1 MVTFAP
7 YPMRAEVS
15 GNGIC
20 WLLYVHPQ
28 GGFANDIWTFI
39 RESDG
44 GAVHVQTGQFNF
56 CENPTLEISAPAG
69 KSTQPK

>member
-1 MVTFAP
+1 MIAFSP
-7 YPMRAEVS
+7 YPKRAHVRD
-15 GNGIC
+15 NGVC
-20 WLLYVHPQ
+20 WLIYVDGQ

-44 GAVHVQTGQFNF
+44 GAVHAQTGQFNF

-69 KSTQPK
+69 NPK

>member
-1 MVTFAP
+1 MITFSP
-7 YPMRAEVS
+7 YPKRAHVRD
-15 GNGIC
+15 NGVC
-20 WLLYVHPQ
+20 WLIYVDGQ

-56 CENPTLEISAPAG
+56 CENPTLDISAPAG
-69 KSTQPK
+69 NPTQPK